1 MDESQIVDI
10 WTLFKEY
17 IDKKNVEV
25 AAERFIDLLAD
36 YGVDDKTFKDAMG
49 SDDSLGTK
57 PCRIQ
62 WTIISQS
69 SYQKCAITHQISG
82 QLVVQIPVL

>member
-1 MDESQIVDI
+1 MNESQIVET

-49 SDDSLGTK
+49 SDDSLDEAIGYYLD
-57 PCRIQ
+57 
-62 WTIISQS
+62 ISPE
-69 SYQKCAITHQISG
+69 ADEFDDWED
-82 QLVVQIPVL
+82 

>member
-1 MDESQIVDI
+1 MNESQIVET

-49 SDDSLGTK
+49 SDDNLDEAIGYYLD
-57 PCRIQ
+57 
-62 WTIISQS
+62 ISPE
-69 SYQKCAITHQISG
+69 ADEFDDWED
-82 QLVVQIPVL
+82 